1 MKAIIEK
8 SVARGEIFPPPSKS
22 YAHRLLICSALAKG
36 QSEVD
41 GVIESEDMLATLDC
55 ISTLGVKHT
64 LKNNKATVF
73 GSYKIY
79 ENQVLRYQCRQSGS
93 TLRFFIPIALLAGG
107 VCEFYGSER
116 LLSRGLDVYYDI
128 CKRQGIS
135 YEVHRDKVVFNG
147 KLKPD
152 TFNVRGDISSQ
163 FITGLLFA
171 LPLLDGDSVINI
183 TTRLESA
190 QYIDITIDALRAFG
204 IEITRSEGSFYI
216 KGNQKYK
223 PACVRVEA
231 DASNSAFL
239 DAFNYIGG
247 SVSVKGLNDK
257 TYQPD
262 GIYNE
267 LFDKLNSDSAC
278 IDISNCPDLGP
289 ILFALAGVKNGAK
302 ITGTARLK
310 IKESD
315 RANVMATELKKLGI
329 TVDVY
334 ENEAIIHK
342 SSPHI
347 PTQALYGHNDHR
359 VVMALSV
366 ISTLFGAE
374 IEGCEAVTKS
384 YPDFFK
390 DIKSLGI
397 RCEVTE

>member
-1 MKAIIEK
+1 MKAIIKK
-8 SVARGEIFPPPSKS
+8 SVARGEIIPPPSKS
-22 YAHRLLICSALAKG
+22 YAHRLLICSALANG

-55 ISTLGVKHT
+55 ISTLGASYT
-64 LKNNKATVF
+64 LKNKRATVLS
-73 GSYKIY
+73 SYKIY
-79 ENQVLRYQCRQSGS
+79 ENQVLRYRCRESGS

-107 VCEFYGSER
+107 VCEFYGSSR
-116 LLSRGLDVYYDI
+116 LLNRGLDVYYDI
-128 CKRQGIS
+128 CKRQGIL
-135 YEVHRDKVVFNG
+135 YEIHSDKIVFNG

-171 LPLLDGDSVINI
+171 LPLLDGDSVINV
-183 TTRLESA
+183 TTKLESA
-190 QYIDITIDALRAFG
+190 KYIDITINALKVFG
-204 IEITRSEGSFYI
+204 IEITRSDSSFYI

-223 PACVRVEA
+223 PTCVKVEA

-247 SVSVKGLNDK
+247 NVFVKELNK
-257 TYQPD
+257 NTHQPD
-262 GIYNE
+262 GIYDE
-267 LFDKLNSDSAC
+267 LFKMLNDDLSC
-278 IDISNCPDLGP
+278 IDVSNCPDLGP

-315 RANVMATELKKLGI
+315 RANAMATELKKMGI
-329 TVDVY
+329 SMDVY
-334 ENEAIIHK
+334 ENEVVIHK
-342 SSPHI
+342 SSPHA
-347 PTQALYGHNDHR
+347 PNEALFGHNDHR
-359 VVMALSV
+359 IVMALSV
-366 ISTLFGAE
+366 IATLFGAE
-374 IEGCEAVTKS
+374 IDGCEAVKKS

-397 RCEVTE
+397 SCEEII